1 MLTKF
6 IPKPWLIAG
15 ALAVALAVAA
25 AMTGIYVK
33 GRADGRAVVAAK
45 LAEDRITILR
55 DGKAI
60 DYEVLAADDDALC
73 GLLGGCGVP
82 DSPDRD

>member
-6 IPKPWLIAG
+6 IPMPWLIAG
-15 ALAVALAVAA
+15 ALAVAAATMTAV
-25 AMTGIYVK
+25 YVK